1 MPDARPKIPNF
12 TLVEECGRGSIGSVW
27 LAVDPDGILR
37 AIRLVNLSDPAN
49 RERIEAEARA
59 ITLYR
64 NAADH
69 HPNLLDILYVGR
81 TARHLYYVTE
91 PADNAAP
98 SSCTYRA
105 DTLADRLE
113 RRPYSAEETRGYV
126 EALLNGVEHLHKNRL
141 AHRDLKPE
149 NILFIR
155 NELKIADPGLS
166 GSIAKISESGTE
178 DFRPPGRTSGEQA
191 DFYAI
196 GKIIYCLYTR
206 RNADRFPEIPE
217 EIEIRSIAAWNEI
230 ALKCCGDGA
239 SSYRSIA
246 DIRADVRKAG
256 SSCRWREI
264 LRRTGQYAFH
274 GL

>member
-1 MPDARPKIPNF
+1 MKCGPPKIPNF
-12 TLVEECGRGSIGSVW
+12 TLVEECGRGSVGSVW
-27 LAVDPDGILR
+27 LAVDADGILR
-37 AIRLVNLSDPAN
+37 AVRIMDLADPAN
-49 RERIEAEARA
+49 SSRIEAESRA
-59 ITLYR
+59 VALYR

-81 TARHLYYVTE
+81 TVRYLYYVTE
-91 PADNAAP
+91 PADNAA
-98 SSCTYRA
+98 SSACAYRA

-113 RRPYSAEETRGYV
+113 RRPYSAAETREYV

-166 GSIAKISESGTE
+166 CSISRISDSGTE
-178 DFRPPGRTSGEQA
+178 EFRPRGKAGGEQA

-206 RNADRFPEIPE
+206 GNVACFPEIPAG
-217 EIEIRSIAAWNEI
+217 IDIRSIAAWNEI
-230 ALKCCGDGA
+230 ALKCCGDGTA
-239 SSYRSIA
+239 YRSIA
-246 DIRADVRKAG
+246 EIREDVRKIGGPA
-256 SSCRWREI
+256 RWRDI
-264 LRRTGQYAFH
+264 LPRTGQYAFH